1 MVVLVGADRIDSLSF
16 VEGRAEAG
24 DVRESVRVPSCHGGC
39 HGSNLALY
47 SYGGPPVNVP
57 CVSLGGI
64 GHTPA
69 RLAVGEAVTSLV
81 QWVLIILVNKGKRLF

>member
-1 MVVLVGADRIDSLSF
+1 MVVLVGADTINGLSF
-16 VEGRAEAG
+16 VEGRAD
-24 DVRESVRVPSCHGGC
+24 DVREPVMVPSCHGGC

-64 GHTPA
+64 GNIPA
-69 RLAVGEAVTSLV
+69 RLAVGEAATSLV